1 MIIKGDFQFTEQ
13 WGDVVFTDIN
23 VDINPVVSQVNPV
36 DMTINVQL
44 TFTVNGNIKGSFAPD
59 INPVPVKDLNYNAGE
74 LKDRIIDR
82 LQDFKI

>member
-1 MIIKGDFQFTEQ
+1 MTIKGDFQFTEQ

-44 TFTVNGNIKGSFAPD
+44 TFTVNGNVKGSFSPD